1 MLISPALTSY
11 PSTDPWPVLRVWKR
25 HLANS
30 SPVRPVS
37 FSLTPLY
44 WLLSFFPFFFFYC
57 LTIISLL
64 NYEQTDTTSVFLHIF
79 VICSYVFDSCCSL
92 VSFICFYFFVCPSVC
107 SYSSLAVQSV
117 AALSIG
123 LFILLLVNVFSSY
136 LIYLPFTCYIYL
148 FQQFPPTNLF
158 CLSLLP
164 SFLSFP
170 PTIAFAFPSLCPYP
184 LIPCPSLPWVRL
196 VCHVGQPVWSLF
208 T

>member
-1 MLISPALTSY
+1 MGFFL
-11 PSTDPWPVLRVWKR
+11 PSTAL
-25 HLANS
+25 
-30 SPVRPVS
+30 
-37 FSLTPLY
+37 PL
-44 WLLSFFPFFFFYC
+44 LPIFFYC

-64 NYEQTDTTSVFLHIF
+64 NYEQTDTSSIFLHIF
-79 VICSYVFDSCCSL
+79 VMCSYVFESCSSL
-92 VSFICFYFFVCPSVC
+92 DSFICFYIFVRPSVC

-117 AALSIG
+117 AVLSIG

-136 LIYLPFTCYIYL
+136 RIFLPFTCYVYL
-148 FQQFPPTNLF
+148 FQQQFPSTNLF
-158 CLSLLP
+158 CLSFLP
-164 SFLSFP
+164 PFLSFP